1 MCIKETQRSW
11 DGFLLFLEKV
21 LRKKEVQIMLNA
33 QLGGTSFVETWTKTA
48 DLKMDELFST

>member
-21 LRKKEVQIMLNA
+21 PRKKEVQIMLNG
-33 QLGGTSFVETWTKTA
+33 QLGGTSFVET
-48 DLKMDELFST
+48 